1 MPGRLEG
8 KVAIVTGAGSRAVG
22 GEVLAAAEQAGIRA
36 TSRGGIGNGRA
47 AAIIFAKEGA
57 RVLLVDRVI
66 EAARAT
72 ESMIA
77 EDGGECAVY
86 EADVTKPGDCRG
98 MVGDAVARWG
108 KLDILQNNVGIGSA
122 GRVPDVALED
132 WERVLRINVTGMMLA
147 AQAAIPV
154 MAKGGGGAMVN
165 VSSIASQRPRGLT
178 PYATSKGAVEALT
191 RGLAADH
198 ARDGIRVNCIAPGP
212 VYTPMVYAGGMSPEL
227 REARRKASPLGIEG
241 SAWDIAYASLYLAS
255 DEARYVTGV
264 VLPVDGGVLLTSR

>member
-1 MPGRLEG
+1 MPDRLEG
-8 KVAIVTGAGSRAVG
+8 KVAIVTGAGSRG
-22 GEVLAAAEQAGIRA
+22 D
-36 TSRGGIGNGRA
+36 GIGNGRA
-47 AAIIFAKEGA
+47 AAILFAREGA
-57 RVLLVDRVI
+57 RVLLVDRVVD
-66 EAARAT
+66 AAAET
-72 ESMIA
+72 ERMIRD
-77 EDGGECAVY
+77 ESGECAVF
-86 EADVTKPGDCRG
+86 EADVTKPDDCKA
-98 MVGDAVARWG
+98 MVADTIERWG
-108 KLDILQNNVGIGSA
+108 TLDILQNNVGIGSL
-122 GRVPDVALED
+122 GRVPDVTLDD

-154 MAKGGGGAMVN
+154 MARGGGGAIVN
-165 VSSIASQRPRGLT
+165 ISSIASQRPRGLT

-212 VYTPMVYAGGMSPEL
+212 VYTPMVYAAGMSDQV
-227 REARRKASPLGIEG
+227 REARRRASPLGIEG